1 VNDTRPHVNTRHRF
15 TATLLIA
22 TALVMCGCYER
33 VIRIKTGA
41 QTTEVAAPD
50 FNEEPGA
57 LDELMWGP
65 VPKGQDPAA
74 YYRKKKQLMAQ

>member
-1 VNDTRPHVNTRHRF
+1 MWNHRYAVAILF
-15 TATLLIA
+15 GTMTILW
-22 TALVMCGCYER
+22 GCYER
-33 VIRIKTGA
+33 VVRVKTGN

-65 VPKGQDPAA
+65 VPKGQDPAT
-74 YYRKKKQLMAQ
+74 YYRKKKQFLAQ